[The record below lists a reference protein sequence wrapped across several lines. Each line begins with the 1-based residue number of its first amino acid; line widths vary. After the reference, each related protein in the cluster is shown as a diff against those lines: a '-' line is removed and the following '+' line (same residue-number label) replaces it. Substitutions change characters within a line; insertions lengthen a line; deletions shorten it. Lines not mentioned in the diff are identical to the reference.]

1 MPTLTRVVRE
11 HVPMAFHEVAVTA
24 VARLTPHLCRIT
36 LGGEDLAAFLDDG
49 PDQRFKLFLPRPD
62 GTMLDVPRGPDWYT
76 AWRELPDELR
86 PTIRTYTV
94 RSHRPE
100 RREIEVDI
108 VLHGDN
114 GPGSAW
120 ASRAAV
126 GDRVVIFGVYS
137 EYHPAPEAE
146 WQLIA
151 GDQAALPAIGAILER
166 LPAAVPAV
174 VLVEVADGSEE
185 LPLARPVRWLHRSRG
200 ETLLTA
206 IRSAEFLPG
215 IPYAWVAC
223 ESGAVKAIRRHLVNE
238 RDMPKESVEF
248 MGYWRLGESID
259 PA

>member
-1 MPTLTRVVRE
+1 
-11 HVPMAFHEVAVTA
+11 MAFHEVEVTA

-36 LGGEDLAAFLDDG
+36 FGGEDLAAFIDDG

-62 GTMLDVPRGPDWYT
+62 GTMPDVPRGPEWYT
-76 AWRELPDELR
+76 AWRALPDALR

-100 RREIEVDI
+100 LREVDVDI
-108 VLHGDN
+108 VLHGDS

-120 ASRAAV
+120 ASRASV

-137 EYHPAPEAE
+137 EYHPVPEAD

-166 LPAAVPAV
+166 LPAEVP
-174 VLVEVADGSEE
+174 VLAMVEVPDALEE
-185 LPLARPVRWLHRSRG
+185 IALARPVRWVHRARG
-200 ETLLTA
+200 ESLLTA
-206 IRSAEFLPG
+206 IRSADFRPG
-215 IPYAWVAC
+215 IPYAWVAG
-223 ESGAVKAIRRHLVNE
+223 ESGAVKSIRRHLVNE
-238 RDMPKESVEF
+238 RNMPKESVEF